1 MLWDVF
7 NVLMTLFTLLAGITL
22 GYFYRKHR
30 AKMMYASAEEEAKR
44 ILEDARRQAE
54 SKKREA
60 ILEAR
65 DELHHERVE
74 FDREIRNRRAEIQ
87 RLDARILQREENLD
101 RKVELLEKKEE
112 EILRKEERI
121 KEKEKEIENL
131 LENERRQLEQISGMT
146 AEEAKRTLMKR
157 MEEEARYEASKMIK
171 EIEDEAKLT
180 AERKSRDIVV
190 QAIQRCAAEQGAETT
205 VSVVTLPSDEM
216 KGRII
221 GREGRNIR
229 TLETL
234 TGVDL
239 IIDDTPETVVLSTFD
254 AVRREIAKISLE
266 RLILDGRIHPAR
278 IEEIVSKVQKE
289 VEDGI
294 RETGEQAVLEF
305 GIVGLDKEVIPIL
318 GKLKY
323 RTSYGQN
330 VLSHSKEVA
339 HLASVMASELNADVP
354 LVKRAG
360 LLHDIGKVLDSDV
373 EGAHA
378 VIGADMARKFGEH
391 DAVVHAIAAHHGDE
405 EPRTVEAVLIQAA
418 DAISAARPGARRESL
433 ETYIKRL
440 EKLEAVASSFRGVEK
455 AYAIQAGREVRVMV
469 ESEDVDDARAAA
481 LSMEIAKKIEEELEY
496 PGQIK
501 VTIIRE
507 VRIVEYAK

>member
-1 MLWDVF
+1 MSVDVF
-7 NVLMTLFTLLAGITL
+7 NLMITLFTLLVGITL
-22 GYFYRKHR
+22 GYFCYKYR
-30 AKMMYASAEEEAKR
+30 AKMRLASAEEEAKR
-44 ILEDARRQAE
+44 ILEEAQKKAE

-60 ILEAR
+60 VLEAR
-65 DELHHERVE
+65 DELHRERVE
-74 FDREIRNRRAEIQ
+74 FEREIRSRRAELQ
-87 RLDARILQREENLD
+87 RLNARILQREENLD

-112 EILRKEERI
+112 EIAKKGEEIKKKER
-121 KEKEKEIENL
+121 EIEEL
-131 LENERRQLEQISGMT
+131 LDKERRQLEKIGGIT
-146 AEEAKRTLMKR
+146 AEEAKRMLIQR
-157 MEEEARYEASKMIK
+157 IEEEARYEASRRIK
-171 EIEDEAKLT
+171 EIEEEAKLT
-180 AERKSRDIVV
+180 AERKSKEIIV

-239 IIDDTPETVVLSTFD
+239 IIDDTPETVILSTFD
-254 AVRREIAKISLE
+254 PVRREIAKISLE

-289 VEDGI
+289 IE
-294 RETGEQAVLEF
+294 ESMWEAGEQAVLEF
-305 GIVGLDKEVIPIL
+305 GIVGLNKEVIPLI

-330 VLSHSKEVA
+330 VLQHSKEVA
-339 HLASVMASELNADVP
+339 HLASVMAGELKVDVR

-360 LLHDIGKVLDSDV
+360 LLHDIGKVLDSNV

-378 VIGADMARKFGEH
+378 VIGADMARKFGEQ

-440 EKLEAVASSFRGVEK
+440 ERLEAVASSFRGVEK

-469 ESEDVDDARAAA
+469 KSDEVNDARAAVLA
-481 LSMEIAKKIEEELEY
+481 MEIAKKIEDELEY

-501 VTIIRE
+501 VTLIRE
-507 VRIVEYAK
+507 VRMVEYAK